1 MANFRMEGQGNVTG
15 THDVTWM
22 VEPIASPDPWRQCS
36 GCGEHRPFVSSGKIR
51 LNANGRRLDAW
62 LIYRCIACDRSWNRP
77 LVERVAVSSVS
88 EADLRAMQQS
98 DRDWVRRQVFDLV
111 SLRRHCS
118 RVDLHSDFVVKKF
131 CPQPIPLDWSTIALD
146 IAAPLPTGVR
156 LDRLLSN
163 ELPISRSGLHA
174 MYRRGGLEIGLDSST
189 SLKKAVFGHVTVW
202 FLASKLADEQRVA
215 LASMSFA

>member
-1 MANFRMEGQGNVTG
+1 MANFRMEGQGKVTG
-15 THDVTWM
+15 AHDIHWT

-36 GCGEHRPFVSSGKIR
+36 GCGEPRPFVSSGKIR
-51 LNANGRRLDAW
+51 LNANGGRLDAW

-77 LVERVAVSSVS
+77 LAERVAVSSVS

-98 DRDWVRRQVFDLV
+98 DRDWVRKQEFDLV
-111 SLRRHCS
+111 SLRRHCR
-118 RVDLHSDFVVKKF
+118 RVDLHSDLVVKKF
-131 CPQPIPLDWSTIALD
+131 SPQPIPPDWSTIALH

-163 ELPISRSGLHA
+163 ELPIPRSGLQA
-174 MYRRGGLEIGLDSST
+174 MYRRGGLEIGPASST
-189 SLKKAVFGHVTVW
+189 SLKKALFGQVTVW

-215 LASMSFA
+215 LASTSFA